1 MSDEK
6 RALTRPSAPPSE
18 ADYEAILAA
27 VMETGRGRWF
37 LHEYAQR
44 NRHAETRGV
53 LSAIQ
58 RIESLL
64 RAQGGAALETVAHP
78 AAAHI
83 ADAIDRAR
91 NMLGSGVDKGAAQNF
106 EPVVRLLETVQVR
119 LRGATTRL
127 QDAAAALR
135 EEGGHTRIC
144 NDLDRQTRELDTGL
158 AQLDDAAGD
167 VRILVGLL
175 HDIETELATPLHDV
189 PPPAGPPAET
199 PQSAIDETAP
209 LVEIAAAADDMTTP
223 EVAVAAEPDTTI
235 ARAPADM
242 AQAAIAAE
250 TPIADTT
257 VAAPQ
262 IADQPAPD
270 TGDADTDAPAVAVV
284 PVSLQPPS
292 PEPSQPVSGPAD
304 FLLEPLPDDDD
315 AADFAE
321 DAPPP
326 PTPAVAPKAQPQ
338 TKPDLRIDNF
348 DPLAPLRALSDE
360 EKIALFS

>member
-58 RIESLL
+58 RIEGLL
-64 RAQGGAALETVAHP
+64 RAQGGAAPETVAHP
-78 AAAHI
+78 AAAQI

-175 HDIETELATPLHDV
+175 HDIETELATPLHDM
-189 PPPAGPPAET
+189 PPPAG
-199 PQSAIDETAP
+199 
-209 LVEIAAAADDMTTP
+209 DMRTP
-223 EVAVAAEPDTTI
+223 EVAVAAEPDTTVAKAPAGM
-235 ARAPADM
+235 ARAV
-242 AQAAIAAE
+242 IAAE
-250 TPIADTT
+250 TPIADTAVT
-257 VAAPQ
+257 APQ
-262 IADQPAPD
+262 IADPPAAD
-270 TGDADTDAPAVAVV
+270 TGDAGTGAPAVAVV
-284 PVSLQPPS
+284 PVSAQPPS
-292 PEPSQPVSGPAD
+292 SEPSQPVSGPAD
-304 FLLEPLPDDDD
+304 FLLEPLPEDDD

-321 DAPPP
+321 EAPPP
-326 PTPAVAPKAQPQ
+326 PAPAVAPKAQPQ
-338 TKPDLRIDNF
+338 TKPNLRIDNF

-360 EKIALFS
+360 EKVALFS